1 MRSNNLICI
10 LFISLVLASCAGCLE
25 ESKSVPSD
33 ANLSV
38 PRANLP
44 EGFTL
49 LAALPEMDPG
59 VNMTDYIVEFSGP
72 QDIGPANNISVG
84 IYRWGVPGDSY
95 DAKIIQ
101 IQLSD
106 EEHANGAVSNFK
118 MQEEYQKQLKR
129 GISVF
134 GNATVNSHPV
144 LEIRDIRGD
153 NSIRYLYLWNVGSI
167 VALVEG
173 NHDRSKSLEL
183 ASATGL

>member
-33 ANLSV
+33 ADLSV

-49 LAALPEMDPG
+49 LAALPENDPS

-106 EEHANGAVSNFK
+106 EEHADGAVSNFK
-118 MQEEYQKQLKR
+118 MQEEYQEQLAR
-129 GISVF
+129 GISIF
-134 GNATVNSHPV
+134 GNATVNGHPT
-144 LEIRDIRGD
+144 LEIKDIRGD